1 MAAFF
6 VPLFF
11 RVTVS
16 QQLGVTFLVQSIL
29 RVPGS
34 RGRLMTDD
42 E

>member
-6 VPLFF
+6 VPFFFFFF
-11 RVTVS
+11 RVAES

-34 RGRLMTDD
+34 TEGG
-42 E
+42 

>member
-6 VPLFF
+6 VPFFFFFFF
-11 RVTVS
+11 RVAES

-34 RGRLMTDD
+34 TEGG
-42 E
+42 